1 MCMKKHRVNYN
12 VTDRQHKTLQIKA
25 EQQELSASEL
35 LRRILDEW
43 IENNAKDLQIQS
55 ISDKETNNR
64 S

>member
-1 MCMKKHRVNYN
+1 MKKHRVNYN

-43 IENNAKDLQIQS
+43 IENNAKDIQIQS
-55 ISDKETNNR
+55 ISDKKTNNR